1 MSEVPEKSSSPIR
14 SMTGYATTR
23 RETPAGE
30 LTISLRTV
38 NHRGLDAHFYH
49 SSEFAQFEN
58 GMREILKRHI
68 ARGHVE
74 IRTSLQRNG
83 SGEIGI
89 DRGIL
94 TSYVEAFRQ
103 VAQELEVSTQPDVN
117 VLMQLP
123 GVVTR
128 VERPD
133 GITLDGNFGGE
144 LVEAFAACASELNI
158 CRERE
163 GAALAMHIVEEISA
177 MEEKTRQMAA
187 IRKGATQ
194 KFQERLRERL
204 RELLGGS
211 SMTESRLAEE
221 AALLADRSDVQEEIT
236 RLQVHTA
243 ELRRIVEAGGEV
255 GKRIDFLLQEMNR
268 ETNTVLSK
276 TSGVGDLGLTI
287 TKLGLAVKA
296 HIEKTR
302 EQALNLE

>member
-1 MSEVPEKSSSPIR
+1 MTEVPDQAGSPIR

-23 RETPAGE
+23 RQTGAGE

-58 GMREILKRHI
+58 GMRDILKRHI

-83 SGEIGI
+83 SGEIGV

-94 TSYVEAFRQ
+94 MSYVEAFRQ
-103 VAQELEVSTQPDVN
+103 AARELGVPAQPDIN
-117 VLMQLP
+117 VFMQLP

-128 VERPD
+128 VERPED
-133 GITLDGNFGGE
+133 ATLDTRFGGE
-144 LVEAFAACASELNI
+144 LVEAFAECASELNT

-163 GAALAMHIVEEISA
+163 GAALALHIIEEVSA
-177 MEEKTRQMAA
+177 MEEKIRQMAA

-204 RELLGGS
+204 RDLLGGS
-211 SMTESRLAEE
+211 GMPESRLAEE

-287 TKLGLAVKA
+287 TNLGLAVKA